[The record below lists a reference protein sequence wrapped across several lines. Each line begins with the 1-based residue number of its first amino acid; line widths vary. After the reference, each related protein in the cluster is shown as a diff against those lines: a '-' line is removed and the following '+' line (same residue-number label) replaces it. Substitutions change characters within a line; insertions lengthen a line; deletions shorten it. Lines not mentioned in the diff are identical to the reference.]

1 MSRLGAALTA
11 FLLITGAA
19 LGAEERATT
28 KDAELMVHKAV
39 EFLKKSGREAAVP
52 VFNDPKGAFT
62 YRDLYIAVLDAKGT
76 TVAHGAKKELL
87 GKGMWNAKDVDGK
100 YFARDMVQQ
109 AAANGKGWYEYK
121 FQNPATGNVEQK
133 VAYFER
139 VGDLTVL
146 CGAYR
151 P

>member
-1 MSRLGAALTA
+1 MSRLAAVIAA
-11 FLLITGAA
+11 FLLIPVSA
-19 LGAEERATT
+19 LGADERATT

-39 EFLKKSGREAAVP
+39 EFLNTSGREAAVP
-52 VFNDPKGAFT
+52 VFNDPKGKFT

-76 TVAHGAKKELL
+76 TVAHGAKKELI
-87 GKGMWNAKDVDGK
+87 GKSMWGAQDVDGK

-109 AAANGKGWYEYK
+109 SAASGKGWYEYK
-121 FQNPATGNVEQK
+121 FQNPATGKIEQK